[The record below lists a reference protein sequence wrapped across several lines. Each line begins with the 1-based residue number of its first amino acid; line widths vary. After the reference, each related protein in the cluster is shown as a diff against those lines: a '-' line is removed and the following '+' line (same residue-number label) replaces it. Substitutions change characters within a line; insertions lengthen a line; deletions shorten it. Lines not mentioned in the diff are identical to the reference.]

1 MTFPQLDWLAIA
13 PEIVLSIGAAMVLL
27 VEVQYRPSSKV
38 LGWVAGLVLITAGA
52 MTLWQRAWLLSY
64 LEGGSP
70 IEGDLL
76 PFGGMVAFDAFAIAG
91 RMVILMVTA
100 LGLGTAWRMIE
111 GMGRRSA
118 EAVALVLLAATGF
131 SLMAATPH
139 LVMMF
144 LGLEIGSLSLYV
156 LAGITR
162 ERAESDEAALKYFLL
177 GSFASAFFIY
187 GVALLFAGTG
197 RLNLLEQD
205 AFLASHVVT
214 RPAVL
219 LIGLAA
225 VIVGLGFKVS
235 AAPFHGWAPDVYQGA
250 PAGIVG
256 FMAAAAKV
264 GGFAALT
271 RILTSGFAEM
281 ASTWAPVVA
290 GMAALSMLV
299 GSFLA
304 AVQED
309 VRRLLAYSGVA
320 HAGFILAGLVAGRA
334 GIGGIWFYLAVYS
347 VQLVGG
353 FAVVA
358 AVGGASAS
366 RSGIADYAGLG
377 RRQPFLALTFTILL
391 LGMAGIPLTS
401 GFIAKFGVFQQAW
414 MAGFEWLVVL
424 AVLSSVVA
432 MYLYL
437 RVIVAMYMRETEA
450 ETPPPPRLTRWVIG
464 LAVVATLVLGV
475 VPGPLLDAALN
486 ALPL

>member
-1 MTFPQLDWLAIA
+1 
-13 PEIVLSIGAAMVLL
+13 
-27 VEVQYRPSSKV
+27 
-38 LGWVAGLVLITAGA
+38 
-52 MTLWQRAWLLSY
+52 
-64 LEGGSP
+64 
-70 IEGDLL
+70 
-76 PFGGMVAFDAFAIAG
+76 
-91 RMVILMVTA
+91 
-100 LGLGTAWRMIE
+100 
-111 GMGRRSA
+111 
-118 EAVALVLLAATGF
+118 
-131 SLMAATPH
+131 
-139 LVMMF
+139 
-144 LGLEIGSLSLYV
+144 
-156 LAGITR
+156 
-162 ERAESDEAALKYFLL
+162 
-177 GSFASAFFIY
+177 
-187 GVALLFAGTG
+187 
-197 RLNLLEQD
+197 
-205 AFLASHVVT
+205 
-214 RPAVL
+214 
-219 LIGLAA
+219 LAA